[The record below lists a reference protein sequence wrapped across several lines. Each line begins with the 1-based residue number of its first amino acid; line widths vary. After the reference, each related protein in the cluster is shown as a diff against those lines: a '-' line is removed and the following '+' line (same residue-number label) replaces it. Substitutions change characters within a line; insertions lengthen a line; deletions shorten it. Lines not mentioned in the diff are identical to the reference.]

1 MPDAGLTSDPIQPG
15 SSEAVVMSTHDQ
27 AKPRLFLSRL
37 IPEPGLR
44 LVREAFEVI
53 GGTED
58 RPATREE
65 LLANIGDVDAMLCL
79 LTEPVDKDVIAA
91 AGPRLKVISNMAVG
105 FDNIDVAAATA
116 RGIVVTNT
124 PGVLTEATADLTW
137 TLILSLSR
145 RVVEG
150 DRLVREGQFPPWG
163 PFVLLGKEVSGATL
177 GIVGM
182 GRIGQA
188 VARRAMGFGM
198 RILYA
203 EHSGPLSD
211 AQVPCGARWEYRES
225 LEDVLRESDIV
236 TMHVPL
242 NAETRHLIG
251 EREFRVMR
259 EGSFL
264 INTSRGPVVDEA
276 ALVEALRSGHI
287 GGAGLDV
294 YEREPEL
301 APGLV
306 EFDNVV
312 LLPHLGSGTVETRGR
327 MAEMAAQNAIA
338 VVRGEPAPSVVNPEV
353 LTRGQ

>member
-1 MPDAGLTSDPIQPG
+1 MPDAGLTSDHVLSG
-15 SSEAVVMSTHDQ
+15 SSEAAASSAHDR

-79 LTEPVDKDVIAA
+79 LTEPVDKEVIAA

-105 FDNIDVAAATA
+105 FDNIDVAAASA

-150 DRLVREGQFPPWG
+150 DRLVREGHFPPWG

-203 EHSGPLSD
+203 EYSGPLSD

-236 TMHVPL
+236 TVHVPL
-242 NAETRHLIG
+242 NAQTRHLIG

-353 LTRGQ
+353 LTRGR